1 MMFPKPT
8 KESLSRLT
16 ADSCRG
22 IAYQI
27 QINTTSDDD
36 YGNLAREC
44 AILILNELA
53 ESMSDSE
60 TLADFLRR
68 NSSPMGNPV
77 LMKTK

>member
-1 MMFPKPT
+1 MIFSKPT
-8 KESLSRLT
+8 KESLAHMT
-16 ADSCRG
+16 ANTCRG

-27 QINTTSDDD
+27 QINTASDDD
-36 YGNLAREC
+36 YGNLSREC
-44 AILILNELA
+44 AILILNKLA

-68 NSSPMGNPV
+68 NSSPMENPV